1 MMRGRRLG
9 SAELS
14 VYVVLDPDL
23 CAGRGL
29 VETALAAARG
39 GATMIQLRDKADA
52 ARRRASA
59 FALRAALA
67 GSGAL
72 FVVND
77 DAALAAEVGADGLHV
92 GQDDMAPAQARA
104 LIGPQMLLGLSVETE
119 AAARAADP
127 ALVDHVGAG
136 PVFATPTKPDHRPP
150 VGFDGLARLVAAS
163 RTPAVAIGGLN
174 ARHAPDAA
182 RAGCAGLAVVSAVCA
197 APDPEAAAR
206 ALAEAW
212 CAARRQAGRA
222 SA

>member
-1 MMRGRRLG
+1 MMRGGGNRG
-9 SAELS
+9 ANLS
-14 VYVVLDPDL
+14 VYVVLDPGL
-23 CAGRGL
+23 CARRGL

-59 FALRAALA
+59 FALKAALA

-72 FVVND
+72 FIVND

-92 GQDDMAPAQARA
+92 GQDDMAPAEARA
-104 LIGPQMLLGLSVETE
+104 LIGPGMLLGLSVETE

-127 ALVDHVGAG
+127 ALIDHVGAG

-163 RTPAVAIGGLN
+163 RAPAVAIGGLN
-174 ARHAPDAA
+174 AGHAHAVA
-182 RAGCAGLAVVSAVCA
+182 QAGCAGLAASSAVCA

-206 ALAEAW
+206 DLAKAW
-212 CAARRQAGRA
+212 DVAAGRA
-222 SA
+222 PA